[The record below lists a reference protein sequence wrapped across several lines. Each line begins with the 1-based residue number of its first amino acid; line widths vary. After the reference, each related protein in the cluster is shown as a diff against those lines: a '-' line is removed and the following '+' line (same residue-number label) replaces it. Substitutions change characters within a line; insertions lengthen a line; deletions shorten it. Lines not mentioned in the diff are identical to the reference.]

1 MNLISPKDQQILDAM
16 KQAVDKALERKR
28 RLGQYAVIWRD
39 GHPTIIG
46 GENADTP
53 PLQPVAPRP
62 APSNRA

>member
-28 RLGQYAVIWRD
+28 RLGQYAVVWRD
-39 GHPTIIG
+39 GHPAIIG

-53 PLQPVAPRP
+53 PSKPAAPRP